1 MDDRLFHRRNS
12 GFQRRAPPES
22 GQRLSRSGMCEEE
35 LFGRDVQRFETPVD
49 VIEFGPQIITHLWG
63 KLEDEEDAAVLQR
76 RSRRSGELRVGKECG
91 STCGLR
97 WSPYPEKENRQ
108 QPLIIGLCAMNNRVN
123 TRN

>member
-35 LFGRDVQRFETPVD
+35 LCGRDVQRFETPVD

-63 KLEDEEDAAVLQR
+63 KLVDEEDRSEEHTSELQSLMRPSSAAFFLKTQI
-76 RSRRSGELRVGKECG
+76 EILDTIPK
-91 STCGLR
+91 T
-97 WSPYPEKENRQ
+97 
-108 QPLIIGLCAMNNRVN
+108 
-123 TRN
+123 

>member
-35 LFGRDVQRFETPVD
+35 LCGRDVQRFETPVD

-63 KLEDEEDAAVLQR
+63 KLVDEEDAARSEAHTSELQPPMR
-76 RSRRSGELRVGKECG
+76 TSYAALSLK
-91 STCGLR
+91 
-97 WSPYPEKENRQ
+97 KKKQ
-108 QPLIIGLCAMNNRVN
+108 
-123 TRN
+123 